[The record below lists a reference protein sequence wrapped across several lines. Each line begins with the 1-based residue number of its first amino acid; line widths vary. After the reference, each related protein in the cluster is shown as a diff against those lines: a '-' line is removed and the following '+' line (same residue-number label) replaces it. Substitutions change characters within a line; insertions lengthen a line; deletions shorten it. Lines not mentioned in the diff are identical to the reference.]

1 MRRTASWILAAL
13 VALLA
18 GCTPRQCRV
27 WAFEES
33 RSTKRVTVLCDGEV
47 VGHGDKLRD
56 ERPERRCREATP

>member
-18 GCTPRQCRV
+18 GCTRHCRTDLILEV
-27 WAFEES
+27 S
-33 RSTKRVTVLCDGEV
+33 RSTGKVEGKCDGDTVLTAP
-47 VGHGDKLRD
+47 KLRD